1 MTWWNKPGLC
11 DRDGI
16 LCDGAV
22 RSGKTMALCC
32 GFFLWSMA
40 RFDGAVF
47 ALCGKTVS
55 SLRRNVILQLG
66 SWLGGLFSVTE
77 HRQDNKLTVRLGDR
91 VNTYYLFGGQDESS
105 YMLIQGITLAGVL
118 LDEVV
123 LMPRSFVEQA
133 VARCSVEGSK
143 LWFSCNP
150 EGPEH
155 WFCREWV
162 NKAAQKNMLHLH
174 FTMKDNPGLSPAVRQ
189 RYDRLYTGIFYRRYV
204 LGQWCKAEGLVYDF
218 DETRHICAQ
227 PPKQGRWYISVDYGT
242 HNPFSA
248 GLWCVTTESECHC
261 ERPKGVKESAISDG
275 GGTDSSHALGMTGGR
290 TVGDA
295 GPYICN
301 DRRCDGDSSTPL
313 RSAQN
318 DRSGGSVAV
327 RVKEF
332 YHCGRDTGRCMTDAD
347 YCKALEAL
355 AGDKP
360 VEYVVIDPSAASM
373 IAALRRQGRFRVRRA
388 RNAVLP
394 GIRLVASLLQQC
406 RLRICPGCADTI
418 REFSL
423 YSWDDDLAR
432 DAPKKENDHAM
443 DDIRYF
449 AMTVMGRNN

>member
-1 MTWWNKPGLC
+1 MNWWNQPEFR

-40 RFDGAVF
+40 SFDGAVF

-66 SWLGGLFSVTE
+66 DWLGDLFSVTE
-77 HRQDNKLTVRLGDR
+77 HRQDNRLTVRLGSR

-105 YMLIQGITLAGVL
+105 YMTIQGITLAGVL

-133 VARCSVEGSK
+133 AARCSVIGSK

-155 WFCREWV
+155 WFFKEWV
-162 NKAAQKNMLHLH
+162 EKAAEKNLLRLH
-174 FTMKDNPGLSPAVRQ
+174 FTMDDNPGLSPEVRS
-189 RYDRLYTGIFYRRYV
+189 RYDRLYTGVFYRRYV
-204 LGQWCKAEGLVYDF
+204 LGQWCKAEGLVYEFDPQKHIVTGDF
-218 DETRHICAQ
+218 VEKCRQVQRNAQ
-227 PPKQGRWYISVDYGT
+227 NGRKMSTRWYISVDYGT
-242 HNPFSA
+242 YNAFSA
-248 GLWCVTTESECHC
+248 GLWLVTE
-261 ERPKGVKESAISDG
+261 ERKAQNDP
-275 GGTDSSHALGMTGGR
+275 SSVCFADTFPQGKALR

-295 GPYICN
+295 GPYK
-301 DRRCDGDSSTPL
+301 G
-313 RSAQN
+313 A
-318 DRSGGSVAV
+318 VAV
-327 RVKEF
+327 RVREF
-332 YHCGRDTGRCMTDAD
+332 YHSGRDTGKLLTDEE
-347 YCKALEAL
+347 YYRALEEL
-355 AGDKP
+355 AGDAD
-360 VEYVVIDPSAASM
+360 VEFVVIDPSAASM
-373 IAALRRQGRFRVRRA
+373 IATLRKVGRFRVRRA
-388 RNAVLP
+388 KNAVLP
-394 GIRLVASLLQQC
+394 GIAAVSTLLRQGRLKICDGC
-406 RLRICPGCADTI
+406 RDAI

-423 YSWDDDLAR
+423 YSWEDDPGK

-449 AMTVMGRNN
+449 VITVMGR